1 MLTPGAVNVGA
12 HMTTCTRLRGQ
23 PRQGR
28 GLGWAPA
35 PAATLPAVPASP
47 ATLLPEPPTWAPRAR
62 IAKKS
67 LPSVQ
72 LRAHSISL
80 SSALLK
86 EDSMSVP
93 SPEIKCETS
102 KVTRSSFG
110 SCFIFESSWKKAV
123 LETQKIEKEYTTAFG
138 LGELKEYIKMPYLPG
153 LQSNQRSIS
162 STPLEVPKR
171 LPHADAEVSAIRLK
185 KTKETCS
192 VAPLREK
199 SKGSGFSDPLT
210 GAPSQYLE
218 RLSKIAILEYDTI
231 RQETTKKS
239 KKGKKRELRDC

>member
-1 MLTPGAVNVGA
+1 
-12 HMTTCTRLRGQ
+12 
-23 PRQGR
+23 
-28 GLGWAPA
+28 
-35 PAATLPAVPASP
+35 
-47 ATLLPEPPTWAPRAR
+47 
-62 IAKKS
+62 
-67 LPSVQ
+67 
-72 LRAHSISL
+72 
-80 SSALLK
+80 
-86 EDSMSVP
+86 MSVP

-192 VAPLREK
+192 VAPLQEK

>member
-1 MLTPGAVNVGA
+1 MLTLGAVNVGA
-12 HMTTCTRLRGQ
+12 RGHLHRLS
-23 PRQGR
+23 
-28 GLGWAPA
+28 
-35 PAATLPAVPASP
+35 SP
-47 ATLLPEPPTWAPRAR
+47 ATKPDWAGGLGGRRPAAGSHTARCARFPSHPCCRSLRPGPQGPGSQRSPSPRC
-62 IAKKS
+62 S
-67 LPSVQ
+67 CG
-72 LRAHSISL
+72 HT
-80 SSALLK
+80 LLK
-86 EDSMSVP
+86 EDSMSVS

-138 LGELKEYIKMPYLPG
+138 LGELKECIKMPYLPG
-153 LQSNQRSIS
+153 LQSYQKSVS

-171 LPHADAEVSAIRLK
+171 LPPADAEVSAIRLK